1 MGRSKHLQ
9 TRKALL
15 EQATQYVLEHGL
27 QDLSLRPLA
36 QALGTNAR
44 MLIYHFGSREHL
56 VTEVLTLAV
65 SRQQAA
71 MQALA
76 AEQRFASLGELL
88 GAFWERLTAPQS
100 RAFLRLLFEVDVL
113 GFSGHPV
120 YAGFSKAALEG
131 WVGLIESLLERILGQ
146 GDHRSLATNIVASFN
161 GLVLDLLAT
170 KDEARVN
177 RAFQAFVK
185 TLALSS
191 R

>member
-1 MGRSKHLQ
+1 MGRTKQPQ
-9 TRKALL
+9 TRQALL
-15 EQATQYVLEHGL
+15 EQAAQYVLEHGL
-27 QDLSLRPLA
+27 QDLALRPLA

-56 VTEVLTLAV
+56 ITQVLTLAV

-71 MQALA
+71 MQDLA
-76 AEQRFASLGELL
+76 AQQRFGGVGELL
-88 GAFWERLTAPQS
+88 EAFWERLTAPQS

-120 YAGFSKAALEG
+120 YAGFAKGALEG
-131 WVGLIESLLERILGQ
+131 WIGFIEGLLERILGQ
-146 GDHRSLATNIVASFN
+146 GDYRSLATNIVAGFN

-170 KDEARVN
+170 GDEGRVQQAF
-177 RAFQAFVK
+177 RAFVA
-185 TLALSS
+185 TLETGK

>member
-1 MGRSKHLQ
+1 MGRAKQPQ
-9 TRKALL
+9 TRQALL

-44 MLIYHFGSREHL
+44 MLLYHFGSREHL

-76 AEQRFASLGELL
+76 AEQLFGSVGELL
-88 GAFWERLTAPQS
+88 EAFWERLSAPQA

-120 YAGFSKAALEG
+120 YAGFAKRALEG
-131 WVGLIESLLERILGQ
+131 WIGLIEAMLTRLWGP
-146 GDHRSLATNIVASFN
+146 GDHRSLATNIVAGFN

-170 KDEARVN
+170 GDEQRVK
-177 RAFQAFVK
+177 QAFADFVG
-185 TLALSS
+185 ALKKGGG
-191 R
+191 